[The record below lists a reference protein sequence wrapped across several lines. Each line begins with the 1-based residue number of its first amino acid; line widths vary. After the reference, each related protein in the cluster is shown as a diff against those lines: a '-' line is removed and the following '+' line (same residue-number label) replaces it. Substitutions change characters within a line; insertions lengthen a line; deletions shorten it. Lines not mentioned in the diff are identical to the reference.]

1 MIALN
6 RLGAA
11 IAISSLSLAMLGC
24 GGSAGNSSLSEDQN
38 NSQEESTLSGTS
50 NDVSQLTPINTL
62 SISDYSLDK
71 CIKATGRAFVEE
83 VNALICNNKGIQF
96 LDGIEQLTELN
107 TLHLNF
113 NHIEDITPLVELKK
127 LKTLYLSGNQ
137 IYNLNPL
144 SELPELMEL
153 GIQKNLVQDLSPLQS
168 IYSLKSLHAHSNKI
182 NDFSILNDLNLA
194 ELSGIN
200 KQDS

>member
-6 RLGAA
+6 RLGTA

-24 GGSAGNSSLSEDQN
+24 GGAEKSAHSEGQN

-71 CIKATGRAFVEE
+71 CIKSTGREFVEE
-83 VNALICNNKGIQF
+83 VSTLICNNKGIQF

-144 SELPELMEL
+144 SELSELMEL

-182 NDFSILNDLNLA
+182 NDFSILNNLNLA